1 MREKRVS
8 YKIKFPISNFII
20 EWELFNEKLDELEI
34 SSKEKQLIKQDVI
47 KKESEIL
54 RESRKKVTIYEYEP
68 LAIIG
73 KGAFG
78 EVRVCKEKSTGDVV
92 AIKKLKKAEMIKK
105 NQVIHVRTE
114 KEILKALNC
123 PFIVKLR
130 ASFQDPEFLYL
141 VMDFL
146 PGGDFMS
153 LLMKKD
159 ILNEEESR
167 FYIAEMIL
175 CIEAVHELGC
185 IHRDLKPDNILIGKD
200 GHLQLSD
207 FGLSKM
213 AVSQFKYYTIMI

>member
-1 MREKRVS
+1 M
-8 YKIKFPISNFII
+8 
-20 EWELFNEKLDELEI
+20 FNEKLDELEI
-34 SSKEKQLIKQDVI
+34 SNKEKLLIKQDVI

-54 RESRKKVTIYEYEP
+54 RESRKKLSIFDYEP
-68 LAIIG
+68 LTIIG

-78 EVRVCKEKSTGDVV
+78 EVRVCRDKTTLDIV
-92 AIKKLKKAEMIKK
+92 AIKKLKKEEMIKK

-114 KEILKALNC
+114 KEILKTLNS
-123 PFIVKLR
+123 PYIVKLR
-130 ASFQDPEFLYL
+130 ASFQDQHFLYI

-167 FYIAEMIL
+167 FYVAEMIL
-175 CIEAVHELGC
+175 CIEAVHVLGC

-213 AVSQFKYYTIMI
+213 AVSSFFKLIILFKYY